1 MKEQIGD
8 LKRQIGE
15 MHAMLSQMVNRD
27 VRVPLEMPDDLVL
40 PVETVDGVERLEGQ
54 VTDKRFAE
62 SLVSLELV
70 NGTKNTK

>member
-1 MKEQIGD
+1 
-8 LKRQIGE
+8 

-54 VTDKRFAE
+54 VTDKRFAK